1 MEKLNLSIEGS
12 RAAIIILLLLFW
24 LLLVITIKRKA
35 DINKKNSEKLY
46 MLIIDLTGVGAF
58 LCFIMTTLLFGEYF
72 IEIMVE
78 ILTFL
83 KPGA

>member
-24 LLLVITIKRKA
+24 LLFIVKTKNKA
-35 DINKKNSEKLY
+35 DTNKKNSEKLY
-46 MLIIDLTGVGAF
+46 MLIIDLTGVGAILF
-58 LCFIMTTLLFGEYF
+58 FIIATLLFAEYF